1 MTFTRG
7 DVMPAIDALI
17 VAAVVAAFLIFAGVL
32 AWVDRQT
39 RDLPAARSAGKQP
52 GEGAPYH

>member
-1 MTFTRG
+1 
-7 DVMPAIDALI
+7 MPAIDALI

-39 RDLPAARSAGKQP
+39 RDLPAARSAGKQS